1 MRILLD
7 THVALWAFAG
17 SKRIDPV
24 RETILSETNEIFISA
39 ASWWELA
46 IKIGLGKLDAD
57 LKELRWAAKESG
69 FGELFVTGGHAES
82 LLRLPPIHKDPFD
95 RLLVAQA
102 IAEPMRIITAD
113 DKLEAYSELVW
124 KIK

>member
-7 THVALWAFAG
+7 THIALWVFAG
-17 SKRIDPV
+17 DKRIEPV
-24 RETILSETNEIFISA
+24 SNEILSSETKIYISA

-46 IKIGLGKLDAD
+46 IKIGQGKLEAD

-69 FGELFVTGGHAES
+69 FIELSVKGEHTEA
-82 LLRLPPIHKDPFD
+82 LLQLPPIHKDPFD

-102 IAEPMRIITAD
+102 ITEPMKLLTAD
-113 DKLEAYSELVW
+113 NKLSDYSELIW
-124 KIK
+124 KI

>member
-7 THVALWAFAG
+7 THIALWVFAG
-17 SKRIDPV
+17 DKRINSV
-24 RETILSETNEIFISA
+24 SNVILSNETEIYVSA

-46 IKIGLGKLDAD
+46 IKIGLGKLEAD

-69 FGELFVTGGHAES
+69 FVELPVKGEHTEA
-82 LLRLPPIHKDPFD
+82 LLQLPPIHKDPFD

-102 IAEPMRIITAD
+102 ITEPMKLMTAD
-113 DKLEAYSELVW
+113 NKLDDYSELIW
-124 KIK
+124 KI